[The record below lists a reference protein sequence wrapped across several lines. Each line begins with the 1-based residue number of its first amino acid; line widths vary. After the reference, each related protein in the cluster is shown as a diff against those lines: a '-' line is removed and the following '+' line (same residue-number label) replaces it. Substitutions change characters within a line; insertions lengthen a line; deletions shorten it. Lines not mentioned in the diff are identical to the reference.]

1 MGKESIVA
9 GLEKS
14 KGIVGQRSQGAR
26 ALPPLDNQY
35 DPRINFWTQLLPRID
50 WDEFIGELRV
60 LRLAT
65 CLLERTHVVELTRL
79 SNLLPKEI

>member
-1 MGKESIVA
+1 MMEKESNVA

-14 KGIVGQRSQGAR
+14 KGIVGQRGLGAR
-26 ALPPLDNQY
+26 ALPPY
-35 DPRINFWTQLLPRID
+35 DPMINFWTQLLPHID

-79 SNLLPKEI
+79 SNLLPKEV

>member
-1 MGKESIVA
+1 M
-9 GLEKS
+9 
-14 KGIVGQRSQGAR
+14 
-26 ALPPLDNQY
+26 
-35 DPRINFWTQLLPRID
+35 INFWTQLLPHID
-50 WDEFIGELRV
+50 WDEFISELRV